1 VSVGVESAPY
11 YHGSFVDGVKC
22 FATDINGAP
31 IQSTTLLGY
40 SAEGARTN
48 LCLQSQTFDNASW
61 TKDNA
66 TISADAIA
74 APDGTTTADKIVE
87 AATTAQH
94 RAYQSVALTAAAH
107 TFSVYLKSGG
117 RDWACIALTTGANNY
132 AWFNLSTGSVGT
144 VNVVYGSTATISSF
158 GNGWYRCSITITT
171 TAASWVPIVAAAE
184 SDNVFSYAGDVTKG
198 IYAWGAQVELGSFAS
213 SYIATTTIAVARNA
227 DVLTYSSAGNIDGT
241 KGWCYAEISANW
253 DTPPPSNYC
262 AIGFG
267 TSIEGLIT
275 GSVAGLP
282 TEIRAFDGTNSV
294 QQAGN
299 PTMYRTPRNTAVTW
313 GGSSMS
319 VGQSGVVTAGSF
331 DGNIGTTAI
340 GVGNSGAGAFQ
351 WFGTIRNVRLGQR
364 GLSTSEEG
372 AITA

>member
-1 VSVGVESAPY
+1 LTLAP
-11 YHGSFVDGVKC
+11 VKLVLPFTANC
-22 FATDINGAP
+22 TLYNAP
-31 IQSTTLLGY
+31 EVTEKG
-40 SAEGARTN
+40 
-48 LCLQSQTFDNASW
+48 
-61 TKDNA
+61 
-66 TISADAIA
+66 
-74 APDGTTTADKIVE
+74 
-87 AATTAQH
+87 
-94 RAYQSVALTAAAH
+94 
-107 TFSVYLKSGG
+107 
-117 RDWACIALTTGANNY
+117 LTTDPNWTSLLFPVPALVIVISNEY
-132 AWFNLSTGSVGT
+132 VPA
-144 VNVVYGSTATISSF
+144 YGDDEVTPSL
-158 GNGWYRCSITITT
+158 
-171 TAASWVPIVAAAE
+171 PAAE